1 MIRFLFLNAFIGL
14 HTIVFCLWALIVSVF
29 DPNGRRAHS
38 YAARPWARVILRFCG
53 VGVTVGGLENV
64 DNDEPRIYMVNHQS
78 AFDIFTLLAFLPVDF
93 KFILKQELMKIPLF
107 GWAMKRA
114 GYIALDRG
122 DPRKAIKSM
131 NRAAEKIKQGAS
143 VLIFPEGTRSEDGH
157 LQVFKKGG
165 FHLAIKSGCAIVP
178 IVILNSRNI
187 VRKGSMRISGG
198 DIRMEIC
205 GPVPVKDYGKRH
217 MAQLM
222 GRVREAMLE
231 EMKPSQTKP

>member
-1 MIRFLFLNAFIGL
+1 M
-14 HTIVFCLWALIVSVF
+14 F
-29 DPNGRRAHS
+29 DPNGRRVHF
-38 YAARPWARVILRFCG
+38 YAARPWARVVLRVCG

-64 DNDEPRIYMVNHQS
+64 DIDVPCIYMVNHQS

-114 GYIALDRG
+114 GYIAIDRG

-131 NRAAEKIKQGAS
+131 NMAAEKIKQGAS
-143 VLIFPEGTRSEDGH
+143 VLIFPEGTRSKDGH

-165 FHLAIKSGCAIVP
+165 FHLAVKSGCDIVP

-205 GPVPVKDYGKRH
+205 DPIPLNEYGKRQVD
-217 MAQLM
+217 QLM
-222 GRVREAMLE
+222 GRVREEMLE
-231 EMKPSQTKP
+231 EMKPSQTEP